1 MAKSHREQSKEPP
14 KKRGGNRKFDE
25 MTGSFRKAAIE
36 LIAKRV
42 IQHLGQRDGAQCAPG
57 FVKGLIDQATE
68 TTPNFLITRDDIN
81 NAVRRLTKARKQA
94 AAPQSMQ
101 HVSPSDHSSSS
112 KSTSILIPEPHTTA
126 SIDEASAP
134 LPPASDGSETDDEMF
149 VESTSTEPNLPPP
162 PSEQDCAV
170 DPSSMQPLPPEL
182 PSTCNDLSIHAPRNM
197 GGRPR
202 GSTKLAIENEH
213 NNMVVAINW
222 ITVQYAEAK
231 DEAESQNEVSEKRVR
246 VAIGTREKIIEEAK
260 IKFHLPDTFTISR
273 KTIESRISRDSLE
286 VWQRGP
292 KSLLLKFEVVLKGL
306 VIQACDLHICLNVSG
321 VIALANSLIHG
332 SMLEQQVIA
341 WKKKVGVYT
350 EDTDTLGIG
359 WWRNFKRRNPDMSSK
374 AAQKFEQHREAH
386 CNYTAFR
393 RMYDNIE
400 LALIESGNAVPYS
413 SPVHMD
419 LHGNIVD
426 DESLAFGNPVTLN
439 ILRRDNVFCMDET
452 GDNTNGKKDGKKGG
466 EKMVCATSQTP
477 RDLVGTKDAHYTIV
491 PITNLNGVP
500 VMIVVIFPGK
510 TENPNWICGVDVFVP
525 YDQANPHNNHG
536 PGKKHPGLELRRD
549 DGSKVPI
556 YFAYSENASMTG
568 DILKG
573 VFEAMDEEGITTR
586 EFDENGKP
594 VVYPLVIL
602 DGHGSRTHSGFLTY
616 VNNDSTLWLP
626 ILGVPYGTSIW
637 QLHDDKR
644 QNGAFKGALVDA
656 KRKFFRKKREHGLK
670 PEILPTEIVIVA
682 QDAIMNSFMNLG
694 FTLRALSHRGWYPY
708 NRNTLMDPQ
717 IISSAPEDVR
727 REMIGLLESRGVSD
741 AGFQVAPATD
751 ANMVTRGS
759 GLLAGGA
766 SATEAIAETLVDLNH
781 NCPTTRSIVTAL
793 DRASKLNAGRIN
805 HDERTGPVPSGAPL
819 QKVYNDAKRLTSTV
833 IFGKGNGR
841 LDRDV
846 LLSVHHRISEG
857 EEIVA
862 RAARKEKKKL
872 FNTLTAYAELKLE
885 MLKDDFKWNKSR
897 LMIAIRAKI
906 ASDETWPKKKNVPEL
921 TEFWASME
929 DRDTPTCSPYN
940 SDDDEDEPEDPDGLE
955 GVADAN

>member
-1 MAKSHREQSKEPP
+1 
-14 KKRGGNRKFDE
+14 
-25 MTGSFRKAAIE
+25 
-36 LIAKRV
+36 
-42 IQHLGQRDGAQCAPG
+42 
-57 FVKGLIDQATE
+57 
-68 TTPNFLITRDDIN
+68 
-81 NAVRRLTKARKQA
+81 
-94 AAPQSMQ
+94 
-101 HVSPSDHSSSS
+101 
-112 KSTSILIPEPHTTA
+112 
-126 SIDEASAP
+126 
-134 LPPASDGSETDDEMF
+134 
-149 VESTSTEPNLPPP
+149 
-162 PSEQDCAV
+162 
-170 DPSSMQPLPPEL
+170 
-182 PSTCNDLSIHAPRNM
+182 M

-213 NNMVVAINW
+213 NNTVVAVNW

-231 DEAESQNEVSEKRVR
+231 DEAGSQNEVSEKRVR
-246 VAIGTREKIIEEAK
+246 VAVGLREKIIEEAK

-292 KSLLLKFEVVLKGL
+292 KSLLLEFEVVLKGL

-332 SMLEQQVIA
+332 SKLEQQVIA
-341 WKKKVGVYT
+341 WKKEVGLYI
-350 EDTDTLGIG
+350 EDADTLGIG
-359 WWRNFKRRNPDMSSK
+359 WWRNFKRRNPDMTSK
-374 AAQKFEQHREAH
+374 AAQKFEQHRAAH
-386 CNYTAFR
+386 CHYPAFR

-419 LHGNIVD
+419 VHGNIVD
-426 DESLAFGNPVTLN
+426 DESLAFGNQVTVN

-491 PITNLNGVP
+491 PITNLYGEC
-500 VMIVVIFPGK
+500 VMVVVIFPGK
-510 TENPNWICGVDVFVP
+510 TENPNWTQGVDVFVP
-525 YDQANPHNNHG
+525 YDQENYHNNFG

-556 YFAYSENASMTG
+556 YFAYTENASMTG

-594 VVYPLVIL
+594 VVYPLMIL
-602 DGHGSRTHSGFLTY
+602 DGHGSRTHYDFLTY

-656 KRKFFRKKREHGLK
+656 KRKFFRKKREHCLK

-682 QDAIMNSFMNLG
+682 QDAIMNSFMVLE
-694 FTLRALSHRGWYPY
+694 FTLRALSHRGWYPF

-717 IISSAPEDVR
+717 IIPTAPEDVR
-727 REMIGLLESRGVSD
+727 REMIRLLGIRGVSD

-751 ANMVTRGS
+751 ANMVSRGS
-759 GLLAGGA
+759 GFMAGGA

-781 NCPTTRSIVTAL
+781 NCPTTRSIVTAF

-805 HDERTGPVPSGAPL
+805 HDERTEPVPSGAPL
-819 QKVYNDAKRLTSTV
+819 QQVYNDAPRLTSTV
-833 IFGKGNGR
+833 IFVNGKGR

-846 LLSVHHRISEG
+846 LASVHHKRSEG
-857 EEIVA
+857 EAIVA
-862 RAARKEKKKL
+862 RTARKEKKKL

-885 MLKDDFKWNKSR
+885 MLKDDFKWNKIR
-897 LMIAIRAKI
+897 LMTAIRAKI
-906 ASDETWPKKKNVPEL
+906 GSDETWPKKKNVPEL

-929 DRDTPTCSPYN
+929 GRDTPTCSPYN
-940 SDDDEDEPEDPDGLE
+940 SDEEDEPEDPDGLE
-955 GVADAN
+955 GVVDANDNIVLEE